1 MSETGFQLELSRHFP
16 DLFAYSAARAV
27 AAAKK
32 VEPRALRQIEKH
44 FTLGGEPL
52 STNELAKMFA
62 SYHNETREQ
71 VLARVRLS
79 LENYWVKAGF
89 LPEEQS

>member
-32 VEPRALRQIEKH
+32 VEPRALRLPSE
-44 FTLGGEPL
+44 
-52 STNELAKMFA
+52 A
-62 SYHNETREQ
+62 SRFQPMNSPRC
-71 VLARVRLS
+71 
-79 LENYWVKAGF
+79 
-89 LPEEQS
+89 LPVITTKPESRYSRGYASR